1 MPQLH
6 LSKNPLVRTS
16 LLKWGVIF
24 AIPPKFLKK
33 RNDSLSQNVQVSGQG
48 DLNEGDLSDS

>member
-6 LSKNPLVRTS
+6 LSKDPSVRTS

-24 AIPPKFLKK
+24 AILEVFKK